1 MIKKKANIAR
11 STAKKVVKKLF
22 NVNILYPIKLRIFE
36 PKEKSKTMNLAY
48 LLIGGN
54 LGHKEWHLTQAKQQ
68 IASFCG
74 SIIKSSAIYET
85 AAWGITEQPDFLN
98 QVILIETLLHPIDLL
113 STILQIETN
122 AGRERTEKFGPRVID
137 IDILFYN
144 NLIVALPELDIPHPR
159 IAERRFVLVPLV
171 EIASDFIHPKL
182 NKSLAELLET
192 CIDLLPVHKKT
203 YKI

>member
-1 MIKKKANIAR
+1 
-11 STAKKVVKKLF
+11 
-22 NVNILYPIKLRIFE
+22 
-36 PKEKSKTMNLAY
+36 MNLAY

-54 LGHKEWHLTQAKQQ
+54 LGHKEWHLTQAKKQ
-68 IASFCG
+68 ITSFCG
-74 SIIKSSAIYET
+74 NIIKSSAIYET
-85 AAWGITEQPDFLN
+85 AAWGLTEQPDFLN

-192 CIDLLPVHKKT
+192 CIDQLPVHKKT

>member
-1 MIKKKANIAR
+1 
-11 STAKKVVKKLF
+11 
-22 NVNILYPIKLRIFE
+22 
-36 PKEKSKTMNLAY
+36 MNLAY

-68 IASFCG
+68 IVSFCG

-85 AAWGITEQPDFLN
+85 AAWGLTEQPDFLN

-192 CIDLLPVHKKT
+192 CIDQLPVHKKT

>member
-1 MIKKKANIAR
+1 MIKKKANMAR

-22 NVNILYPIKLRIFE
+22 KLNILYHIKLRIFE
-36 PKEKSKTMNLAY
+36 PKEKSKNMNLAY

-54 LGHKEWHLTQAKQQ
+54 LGDREVNLLQAKQQ
-68 IASFCG
+68 INKICG
-74 SIIKSSAIYET
+74 TIIKSSAIYET
-85 AAWGITEQPDFLN
+85 AAWGLTEQPDFLN

-192 CIDLLPVHKKT
+192 CIDQLPVHKKT

>member
-1 MIKKKANIAR
+1 
-11 STAKKVVKKLF
+11 
-22 NVNILYPIKLRIFE
+22 
-36 PKEKSKTMNLAY
+36 MNLAY

-54 LGHKEWHLTQAKQQ
+54 LGHKEWHLMQAKQQ

-144 NLIVALPELDIPHPR
+144 NLVVALPELDIPHPR

-192 CIDLLPVHKKT
+192 CIDQLPVHKKT